1 MIWSDILLIDFL
13 FSMVDSDEY
22 KRRDT
27 NEKKK
32 FYSTYL
38 RLNKH
43 AKMKYQLNKDVRLSI
58 RFIRA

>member
-1 MIWSDILLIDFL
+1 
-13 FSMVDSDEY
+13 MVDSDEY